1 MSKERRCK
9 SWADSIYSAIL
20 IQTRRKLLFIV
31 NSFENGAVPNILLD
45 IAPTLSSAGW
55 LLQFLS
61 IEALP
66 ETHESVKRCRL
77 LGLPL
82 ESLELGPRA
91 SLSAILALRKKIH
104 EAEPDLIHTHLGR
117 ADIFAPWAKGGVPQ
131 ITTFHSVRQNYNR
144 LTLAGYR
151 VTDNLVAHRTGVSQ
165 AAIDS
170 FYARGPLT
178 SAHSVI
184 YNPVNPERI
193 KPRRSRKQV
202 FQALGWPDQTDDPLL
217 VCVGRLM
224 PVKDQKTLIAAL
236 PLLLEDFPRLRCVIA
251 GDGPLKPDLAA
262 RIHALGLDDHV
273 KLAGPWDGVADL
285 YAAAAALVFPSLWE
299 GLGLVPL
306 EAMACGCPVAASDIP
321 AVREFLVD
329 RENGLL
335 FQPSSP
341 ESLARAVKELLENP
355 ALTRE
360 RAERGRKKVLECFA
374 PDRIAGQYLALYD
387 EVLAR

>member
-1 MSKERRCK
+1 M
-9 SWADSIYSAIL
+9 
-20 IQTRRKLLFIV
+20 

-45 IAPTLSSAGW
+45 IAPALTSAGW
-55 LLQFLS
+55 LTQILS

-66 ETHESVKRCRL
+66 EAHDSVKRCRAS
-77 LGLPL
+77 GLPL
-82 ESLELGPRA
+82 ESLGLGPR
-91 SLSAILALRKKIH
+91 SVLTAIPALRKRIRQLD
-104 EAEPDLIHTHLGR
+104 PDLIHTHLGR
-117 ADIFAPWAKGGVPQ
+117 ADIFTPWAKGTVPQ

-151 VTDNLVAHRTGVSQ
+151 LTDSLVAHRTGVSQ

-170 FYARGPLT
+170 FYARGPLKST
-178 SAHSVI
+178 HSVI

-193 KPRRSRKQV
+193 KPRRTREQV
-202 FQALGWPDQTDDPLL
+202 FQALGWPDRTADPLL

-236 PLLLEDFPRLRCVIA
+236 PLLLRDFPRLKCVIA
-251 GDGPLKPDLAA
+251 GDGPLKADLEAH
-262 RIHALGLDDHV
+262 IHALKLEDQMR
-273 KLAGPWDGVADL
+273 LAGAWDGVADL
-285 YAAAAALVFPSLWE
+285 YAVSAALVFPSLWE

-306 EAMACGCPVAASDIP
+306 EAMVSGCPVAASDIP

-335 FQPSSP
+335 FQPGSP

-355 ALTRE
+355 VLTRE
-360 RAERGRKKVLECFA
+360 RAERGRQRVLECFA
-374 PDRIAGQYLALYD
+374 PARIAGQYLDLYE